1 MVPVTVLLQSGVRSS
16 NLGTGRDSRVHLEA
30 SIRLG
35 GVLKR
40 NAVILDAFFGMIR
53 AILDHRLF
61 EFRPRDVKG
70 RELDHNSASD
80 KTYVEYRFSCC
91 ERPFSWTRSQ
101 RTLI

>member
-30 SIRLG
+30 SILLG

-40 NAVILDAFFGMIR
+40 NAVILDTFFGMIR
-53 AILDHRLF
+53 AVLDHRLF

-70 RELDHNSASD
+70 RELDHNSANG
-80 KTYVEYRFSCC
+80 KTYDLNIAFHVANSLLAG
-91 ERPFSWTRSQ
+91 Q
-101 RTLI
+101 DLNGH